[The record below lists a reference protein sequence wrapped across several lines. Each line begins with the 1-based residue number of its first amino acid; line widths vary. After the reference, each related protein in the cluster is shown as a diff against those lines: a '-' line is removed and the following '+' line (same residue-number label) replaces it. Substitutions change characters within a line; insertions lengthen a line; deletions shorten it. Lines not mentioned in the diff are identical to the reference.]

1 MSKGVINM
9 AKIYSGQKSYL
20 LGLLLKVFTNI
31 SSEELWDFT
40 GLITEKQY
48 KLFVALYFQDKEK
61 LKKAVWS
68 SFILKNLNYGNS
80 NKESGAL

>member
-1 MSKGVINM
+1 M
-9 AKIYSGQKSYL
+9 AEIYSGQKSYL

-31 SSEELWDFT
+31 SSEDLWDLT

-48 KLFVALYFQDKEK
+48 KFFIALYFQDKEK
-61 LKKAVWS
+61 LKKEVARLL
-68 SFILKNLNYGNS
+68 ILKNLNYGNS